1 MISRRLCQRILN
13 NRRFRT
19 LVFDLSACLGLTYF
33 RNFEAFLSEL
43 VGAAMMTQTTA
54 LYSSSCPQDE
64 QISYARPKL
73 KTVHDATRII
83 WSKKFSYFLVQ
94 RSSPLLPPLRE
105 GLALLPRPA
114 SLLPGSHPPPPPSFL
129 AGWSLLSSLCP
140 ARRDETSSFEAR
152 RRCMKLQKPPRLH
165 SPFSFWRQ
173 QASRKSVTGESS
185 AYSGRPDNES

>member
-1 MISRRLCQRILN
+1 MEN
-13 NRRFRT
+13 
-19 LVFDLSACLGLTYF
+19 FD
-33 RNFEAFLSEL
+33 
-43 VGAAMMTQTTA
+43 
-54 LYSSSCPQDE
+54 
-64 QISYARPKL
+64 
-73 KTVHDATRII
+73 
-83 WSKKFSYFLVQ
+83 YFLVQ

-129 AGWSLLSSLCP
+129 AGCSLLSSLCP

-185 AYSGRPDNES
+185 AYNGRPDNESQADSRIRKPRRPTCVPPIIQIINSCLRFGLPLIPSVNITN